1 MNTIFCDTETE
12 KQTLAFILIQDGR
25 ILDVS
30 ASPVNLGYA
39 FAARQA
45 DIFVAV
51 GLVNEWGYK
60 EITGVVGH
68 YIYTPFAREWI
79 LIIDGGIPTKIQITG
94 DPGKVLR
101 DCLYELKR
109 QGRMADPLNF
119 GRVILAAQA

>member
-30 ASPVNLGYA
+30 PSPVNLGYA
-39 FAARQA
+39 FADKQD

-51 GLVNEWGYK
+51 GTVNEWGYK
-60 EITGVVGH
+60 EITGVAGH

-79 LIIDGGIPTKIQITG
+79 LIVDGGNPTKVEITG
-94 DPGKVLR
+94 NPGRVLR

-109 QGRMADPLNF
+109 QGRMADPINF
-119 GRVILAAQA
+119 GRVILAAQI